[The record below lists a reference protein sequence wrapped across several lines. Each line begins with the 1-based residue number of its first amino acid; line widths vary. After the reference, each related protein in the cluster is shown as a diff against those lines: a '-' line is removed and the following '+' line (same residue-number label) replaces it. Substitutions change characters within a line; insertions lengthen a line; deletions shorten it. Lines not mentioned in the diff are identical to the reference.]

1 MRANNSEKSST
12 MKIDEHTPCGY
23 SKSII
28 WGFGH
33 IKRKHTSSR
42 GKDFMKTFCDFLRE
56 RAKNIFDFEKKKI
69 LPLTKEE
76 LISYQYAE
84 ICYSLGRKIK
94 KMFSEDIKY
103 KKVTDDCHY
112 IGKYRGAAHSIAI

>member
-1 MRANNSEKSST
+1 MEKILW
-12 MKIDEHTPCGY
+12 KL
-23 SKSII
+23 
-28 WGFGH
+28 
-33 IKRKHTSSR
+33 
-42 GKDFMKTFCDFLRE
+42 FCDFLSE
-56 RAKNIFDFEKKKI
+56 RAKNISDFEKKEI